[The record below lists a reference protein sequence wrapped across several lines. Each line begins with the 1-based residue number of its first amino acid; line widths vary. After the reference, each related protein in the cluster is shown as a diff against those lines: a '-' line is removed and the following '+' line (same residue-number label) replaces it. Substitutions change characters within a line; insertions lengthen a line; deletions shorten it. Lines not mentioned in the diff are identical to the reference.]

1 MKDLEGQVRE
11 VFFAGLAYQRSVCVC
26 VCVCV
31 CGSVKKHVHR
41 SLRVLGRNVARV
53 WMAQVAQVTQ
63 TGALSQ

>member
-1 MKDLEGQVRE
+1 
-11 VFFAGLAYQRSVCVC
+11 
-26 VCVCV
+26 V